1 MGYAKLRP
9 RRGTASQWRDANTL
23 LNEGELGIEVPETGV
38 GTGKSKIKIGDGYTR
53 WNDLPYAVDYAPSEL
68 IGDTIGYTAKNLI
81 WNPPDEDVTVF
92 GVTVHYNNDY
102 SITFNGTATNTFG
115 MSLNQD
121 LARFVPNTVY
131 KLSGCPEGGSE
142 STYHIYY
149 SEYDEA
155 GNVSKSY
162 DTGDGAT
169 FIYRGTGYPKPG
181 IVINTGTVCDNLTFY
196 PMLCRAD
203 IMDDSYEPYVPTV
216 EQRLTELDGKLVTVE
231 SGKTTVNDN
240 GLIGEKMYHKYSDGR
255 LVQGM
260 TLYTSNTPI
269 NNQTGALYSSSPIA
283 LPDFEVPF
291 FEIPITH
298 IQAHTNDENYGPLWV
313 MSKNMPTATNAGS
326 VQLARATSHGGV
338 RVYIHVIAEG
348 RWK

>member
-9 RRGTASQWRDANTL
+9 RRGTASQWRNANTL

-68 IGDTIGYTAKNLI
+68 IADTIGYTAKNKLYPI
-81 WNPPDEDVTVF
+81 LTQSGTLNGIDYVVNEDM
-92 GVTVHYNNDY
+92 
-102 SITFNGTATNTFG
+102 SITLNGTATQDT
-115 MSLNQD
+115 SLQD
-121 LARFVPNTVY
+121 
-131 KLSGCPEGGSE
+131 KLYPTLTLHTDYILTGCPEGGSE
-142 STYHIYY
+142 NTYCLRVRYFDESSTLRM
-149 SEYDEA
+149 
-155 GNVSKSY
+155 VL
-162 DTGDGAT
+162 DTGTGVAFREC
-169 FIYRGTGYPKPG
+169 FIKQAGVAIHIKA
-181 IVINTGTVCDNLTFY
+181 GTVCDNLTFY
-196 PMLCRAD
+196 PMIRRAD

-216 EQRLTELDGKLVTVE
+216 DERLSELNDKIVTVE
-231 SGKTTVNDN
+231 SGKTSVNDN
-240 GLIGEKMYHKYSDGR
+240 GLIGEKIYHKYSDGR

-269 NNQTGALYSSSPIA
+269 NNQTGALYSSSPIT

-313 MSKNMPTATNAGS
+313 LSKNMATSTDPGS
-326 VQLARATSHGGV
+326 VQLARATSHSGV